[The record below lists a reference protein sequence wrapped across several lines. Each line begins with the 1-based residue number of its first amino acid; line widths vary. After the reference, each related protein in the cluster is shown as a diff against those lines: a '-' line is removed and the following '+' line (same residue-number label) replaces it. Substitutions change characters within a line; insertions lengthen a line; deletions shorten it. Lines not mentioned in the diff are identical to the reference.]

1 MFLCNANQSRN
12 TRGFLPYRQ
21 VVVDKVQLYAVQLS
35 NVLKGGQIM
44 ESLLNKKVLES
55 ALNAFVIALITQFT
69 ASGADVSTLTGD
81 ALGTILNSA
90 LSAAAWVVIRA
101 VNPKDTKFGFGAVAA
116 KATKKK

>member
-1 MFLCNANQSRN
+1 
-12 TRGFLPYRQ
+12 
-21 VVVDKVQLYAVQLS
+21 
-35 NVLKGGQIM
+35 M

-69 ASGADVSTLTGD
+69 ASGADVSALTGD

-101 VNPKDTKFGFGAVAA
+101 VNPKDSKFGIGTKPEPKSA
-116 KATKKK
+116 KKK